1 MLNIKLSMPGTKSN
15 VNISQFTDNDEN
27 IVGNCQFF
35 INTNR
40 MEKPDFW
47 FVIEDLDRIA
57 ETSHVSI
64 GLNLLKK
71 DFLIN
76 LTQSTQITIPCLMEK
91 KRYHFCPG

>member
-40 MEKPDFW
+40 MEKPDF
-47 FVIEDLDRIA
+47 
-57 ETSHVSI
+57 
-64 GLNLLKK
+64 
-71 DFLIN
+71 
-76 LTQSTQITIPCLMEK
+76 
-91 KRYHFCPG
+91 